1 MNTINLSQFDL
12 VSTSFTPSISAAF
25 PNQMSINLP
34 SMNILKLNGI
44 DIVMDKIAVQ
54 AMQKLMDKYKAN
66 TLVIKAPTPTPTPS
80 K

>member
-12 VSTSFTPSISAAF
+12 ASTTFSPTISTTI
-25 PNQMSINLP
+25 PNQLSINLP
-34 SMNILKLNGI
+34 SMNILKLNGV

-66 TLVIKAPTPTPTPS
+66 TLVIKAPTPS

>member
-1 MNTINLSQFDL
+1 
-12 VSTSFTPSISAAF
+12 
-25 PNQMSINLP
+25 
-34 SMNILKLNGI
+34 MNILKLNGI

-66 TLVIKAPTPTPTPS
+66 TLVIKAPTPTPS

>member
-12 VSTSFTPSISAAF
+12 VSTSFTPSISDTI
-25 PNQMSINLP
+25 PNQLSINLP
-34 SMNILKLNGI
+34 SMNILKLKGI

-66 TLVIKAPTPTPTPS
+66 TLVIKAPTTPS

>member
-12 VSTSFTPSISAAF
+12 VSASFSPSISTTI
-25 PNQMSINLP
+25 PNQLSINLP

-44 DIVMDKIAVQ
+44 DITMDKIAMQ
-54 AMQKLMDKYKAN
+54 AMQKLMDKYKAT
-66 TLVIKAPTPTPTPS
+66 TLVIKAPTPTPKPS

>member
-12 VSTSFTPSISAAF
+12 DSATFSPSISATI
-25 PNQMSINLP
+25 PNQLSINLP
-34 SMNILKLNGI
+34 SMNILKLKGI
-44 DIVMDKIAVQ
+44 DVVMDKIAVQ

-66 TLVIKAPTPTPTPS
+66 TLVIKAPTPS